1 MIRIFFGLGIVHQEK
16 LIGTI
21 GAYDYDADNSR
32 IEIGMSIG
40 QTSWGQ
46 GFATEALSAVL
57 HYLTEH
63 ENIRTVSAWCAA
75 DNIGSRK
82 AMEKVGM
89 KMLRLEEDALEIN
102 GLTYDKL
109 IFEYTMQ

>member
-57 HYLTEH
+57 HYHTEH

-82 AMEKVGM
+82 ALEKAEM
-89 KMLRLEEDALEIN
+89 KMLRSERDALEIN
-102 GLTYDKL
+102 GQTYDKL